1 MASKKTNPAAR
12 RAQKNARRNAR
23 KQGGSRPGRTS
34 RSSRTLSLYDLD
46 PPGIYYQ
53 EWDKPTGTDVEVMAK
68 VIESFGTDSRE
79 AATMR
84 LLLEYRGIYGPHI
97 PLAAAGH
104 LDVILQDTDLVAS
117 LTESVGSTAGGVRES
132 LHSLHAQGMLLVA
145 DDGSLWMTVPPGTPY
160 SAAGGQ
166 WAFVEQKVAAPA

>member
-1 MASKKTNPAAR
+1 MAAKKDPAAR
-12 RAQKNARRNAR
+12 RAREAARRAAAAER
-23 KQGGSRPGRTS
+23 IGPRPIKTPRP
-34 RSSRTLSLYDLD
+34 RTLYKLG
-46 PPGIYYQ
+46 PPGLYYQ
-53 EWDKPTGTDVEVMAK
+53 EWDTPADTDEEVMGK
-68 VIESFGTDSRE
+68 VIEAFGTDSGE

-104 LDVILQDTDLVAS
+104 LDVILQDIDLVDDLS
-117 LTESVGSTAGGVRES
+117 ESIGSTAGDVRES

-166 WAFVEQKVAAPA
+166 WAFVEQKVAAAS